1 MKIERSLAWTK
12 EPVPERAVYDKLYVM
27 PHQLRLEWRD
37 AVDRLRTAQG
47 LFAQARKYP
56 LHYGIVG
63 VTAARRGVLHA
74 LDDLWGVQ
82 GRVDLIQE
90 EQP

>member
-1 MKIERSLAWTK
+1 MARK
-12 EPVPERAVYDKLYVM
+12 EIDLIWPDRWGCHPV
-27 PHQLRLEWRD
+27 RLEWRD

-56 LHYGIVG
+56 LHYGIGG
-63 VTAARRGVLHA
+63 VTVARRGVLHA

-82 GRVDLIQE
+82 GRVDMCRDKS
-90 EQP
+90 